1 MQLHVQHHRYISTS
15 FAHHQL
21 QVFKQPFFSV
31 HQPYQPTKP
40 QVTAPQTSH
49 LWELSHRAAWTAG
62 ASVEELSAADHLSA
76 APRCRGKSTGSTS
89 ASSSGRQERL
99 FIPGWSSVDF
109 LWHLGT
115 AMIVLVN
122 LKGRKSRLM
131 SFGEKRNT
139 WCQLIGLIVSC
150 MIREGQG
157 LTSVY
162 TCLNYATNPA

>member
-21 QVFKQPFFSV
+21 QVFKQPFFPV

-99 FIPGWSSVDF
+99 FIPGMEQCGFLVALGNGYDSS
-109 LWHLGT
+109 
-115 AMIVLVN
+115 
-122 LKGRKSRLM
+122 
-131 SFGEKRNT
+131 GE
-139 WCQLIGLIVSC
+139 L
-150 MIREGQG
+150 EGKEIQAD
-157 LTSVY
+157 VFW
-162 TCLNYATNPA
+162 